1 MLIFLETI
9 IVLTILFY
17 LYKLVFKD
25 IQNPLGI
32 PKPLAIG
39 ILIVGFLML
48 PAPIKATMIIIVLIA
63 FTIWLAFWVEHNDNE
78 SKWMWFI
85 KKYL

>member
-9 IVLTILFY
+9 IVLAVLFY
-17 LYKLVFKD
+17 FYKLVFKD

-32 PKPLAIG
+32 LKPLAIG

-48 PAPIKATMIIIVLIA
+48 PAPIKAFIVVIL
-63 FTIWLAFWVEHNDNE
+63 TVVYVVL
-78 SKWMWFI
+78 FI
-85 KKYL
+85 KISIPNKEI